1 MSAGPPSSEL
11 LNTLGALALVS
22 LASLVGSVN
31 YAFGKRLQ
39 VALPFLLS
47 AAAGALLGTALFE
60 LLPEAWEH
68 TRSVRNTGFWL
79 TVGLLL
85 SFGADRLLGL
95 MLARS
100 EAQDTRE
107 LAAAVR
113 TAVGAPAAAQHHH
126 QSSSGQGNNASRRAL
141 PSNVLIG
148 GAVHSLVDG
157 IGIAVAFTSSHR
169 AGVATTLAV
178 LLHEVPH
185 HIADIGVL
193 IYSGFS
199 KRRAIGFNL
208 LATSGCAAG
217 GILVLLFGASARI
230 LTGVLLPMTG
240 ANFLYVAVGVLMPE
254 LGGEQQRRRA
264 VLQYVILVGTALA
277 IYGFSR
283 LLPES

>member
-1 MSAGPPSSEL
+1 MSAAPPSSEL

-68 TRSVRNTGFWL
+68 TGSVRNTAFWL

-95 MLARS
+95 LLARS
-100 EAQDTRE
+100 EAEDTHQ
-107 LAAAVR
+107 LAAAVQK
-113 TAVGAPAAAQHHH
+113 TVNPPAAAHHH
-126 QSSSGQGNNASRRAL
+126 HGSSTSRRAL

-148 GAVHSLVDG
+148 GAIHSVVDG
-157 IGIAVAFTSSHR
+157 IGIAAAFTSSRR

-185 HIADIGVL
+185 HVADIGVL

-217 GILVLLFGASARI
+217 GILVLLFGASTRI
-230 LTGVLLPMTG
+230 LTAVLLPMTA

-254 LGGEQQRRRA
+254 LGGERQRRRA
-264 VLQYVILVGTALA
+264 ILQYAILVGTALA
-277 IYGFSR
+277 IYGLSR
-283 LLPES
+283 LLPET